1 VDIEEGGYKDWA
13 VDVEPGDANSFPTE
27 DSIEHVYVV
36 VTDKDSGE
44 VYEGKLFLVQGVTAA
59 PPDSTS
65 FKSLGSPAR
74 IQGDKGFPEGET
86 LAKTEKCRH
95 GLPTTYKG
103 QKVGCGICDEEPKQQ
118 EYWDSVKEEQSRQ
131 LIRQQRAAQQEWKF
145 RCKDEGGF

>member
-13 VDVEPGDANSFPTE
+13 VDVEPGDANSYPTE

-36 VTDKDSGE
+36 VTDKNSGE
-44 VYEGKLFLVQGVTAA
+44 VYEGRLFLAN
-59 PPDSTS
+59 P
-65 FKSLGSPAR
+65 
-74 IQGDKGFPEGET
+74 GE
-86 LAKTEKCRH
+86 KPEKCRH

-131 LIRQQRAAQQEWKF
+131 LIRQLRAAQQEWKF

>member
-1 VDIEEGGYKDWA
+1 MDIEEGGYKDWA

-65 FKSLGSPAR
+65 FKSELDRAAREPGERGS
-74 IQGDKGFPEGET
+74 PEGET
-86 LAKTEKCRH
+86 LAKR
-95 GLPTTYKG
+95 
-103 QKVGCGICDEEPKQQ
+103 QEEYFDSKREERSRELIKHIQQ
-118 EYWDSVKEEQSRQ
+118 EMRDRE
-131 LIRQQRAAQQEWKF
+131 F
-145 RCKDEGGF
+145 RR